1 MKNDTKCHPDEN
13 KGLKMLKRVQHD
25 IIKNERITRHSLSH
39 PKGCDYKGFTLIEL
53 MIVVAI
59 IGILIAVVIPKFA
72 GMKQKALEG
81 ATRGNLG
88 IIRSNVEV
96 YRGENMNIPPTLLS
110 AADLNSSTPSSTI
123 HPDCTNFW
131 KGNETQFPQNESVS
145 PKSRDVYN
153 YRAAGAFIDDNV
165 GTAILS
171 FPPGGW
177 FYRNNDGS
185 VFVDSVLL
193 DTKGESFS
201 VW

>member
-96 YRGENMNIPPTLLS
+96 YRGENMNIPPTLLTN
-110 AADLNSSTPSSTI
+110 APAINDWDNIL

-131 KGNETQFPQNESVS
+131 KGEERQCPENQVGTPV
-145 PKSRDVYN
+145 PPRTRRDVFN
-153 YRAAGAFIDDNV
+153 SNM
-165 GTAILS
+165 AILS
-171 FPPGGW
+171 DITTDVNFGDGGW
-177 FYRNNDGS
+177 FYRNSDGD
-185 VFVDSVLL
+185 VFVNTAGTDQSGNRY
-193 DTKGESFS
+193 TI
-201 VW
+201 W